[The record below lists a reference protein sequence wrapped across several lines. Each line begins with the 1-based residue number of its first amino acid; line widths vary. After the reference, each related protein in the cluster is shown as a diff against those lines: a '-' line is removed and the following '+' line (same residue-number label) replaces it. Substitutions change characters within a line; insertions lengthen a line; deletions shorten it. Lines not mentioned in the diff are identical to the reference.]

1 MELVLA
7 FTVFVATII
16 GSISG
21 IGGGVIIKPVMDA
34 ICNMP
39 ASEISFLSGT
49 TVLTMT
55 VVSLLRS
62 YMGGTR
68 VEKRGVPLAIG
79 GAIGGL
85 AGKYLFDLSV
95 SAVPSDAVSLIQ
107 NIIMVALTLIVLV
120 YHVNKER
127 VEKKDIKSYSF
138 SLFMGAVLGVFSSFL
153 GIGGGPIN
161 IMVLSYFFS
170 MDAKTS
176 ALCSLFIIFFSQLVS
191 LLRSVVTNSVPDFEW
206 GLLALMMV
214 FAVIGANLGRWAT
227 RKMDNKAV
235 DKLFMIL
242 LVVITLISLY
252 NVVRFALA
260 V

>member
-127 VEKKDIKSYSF
+127 VEKKDINSYSF
-138 SLFMGAVLGVFSSFL
+138 SLFMGAVLG
-153 GIGGGPIN
+153 
-161 IMVLSYFFS
+161 
-170 MDAKTS
+170 
-176 ALCSLFIIFFSQLVS
+176 
-191 LLRSVVTNSVPDFEW
+191 
-206 GLLALMMV
+206 
-214 FAVIGANLGRWAT
+214 
-227 RKMDNKAV
+227 
-235 DKLFMIL
+235 
-242 LVVITLISLY
+242 
-252 NVVRFALA
+252 
-260 V
+260 